1 MALGKNKKK
10 IINLVQSISE
20 MKEENYAAGSPEL
33 QNMYE
38 RMSAGRR
45 QLAQV
50 YGEDMQAVMTM
61 SALGLKVGHD
71 TEKDDNDSRGCQYSN
86 KGNP

>member
-1 MALGKNKKK
+1 MALGKNKK

-38 RMSAGRR
+38 RMSADVSLHRYMGKICR
-45 QLAQV
+45 QL
-50 YGEDMQAVMTM
+50 
-61 SALGLKVGHD
+61 
-71 TEKDDNDSRGCQYSN
+71 
-86 KGNP
+86 

>member
-1 MALGKNKKK
+1 MALGKNKK

-50 YGEDMQAVMTM
+50 YGEDAKYAGAINVMTTLFCIFTMPVLVFIYQAVM
-61 SALGLKVGHD
+61 
-71 TEKDDNDSRGCQYSN
+71 
-86 KGNP
+86 